1 MTQCSLGQPSQQW
14 MFADDAGGPVVI
26 IGNTGQC
33 LGLPAKVGSFVSVT
47 RCTFKG
53 TEEFFVTPAGQIES
67 TNGKKCLEATKAK
80 QDASVLTDTCQ
91 TSVKDQIWVLA
102 H

>member
-1 MTQCSLGQPSQQW
+1 
-14 MFADDAGGPVVI
+14 VVI

-33 LGLPAKVGSFVSVT
+33 LGLPARVGSFVSVT
-47 RCTFKG
+47 PCTFRGVEK
-53 TEEFFVTPAGQIES
+53 FFVTPAGQIEL
-67 TNGKKCLEATKAK
+67 TNGKKCLEATQAQ

-91 TSVKDQIWVLA
+91 SSVKDQFWRLA

>member
-1 MTQCSLGQPSQQW
+1 MFAGEPSQQW
-14 MFADDAGGPVVI
+14 MFADDADGSVVI

-47 RCTFKG
+47 PCTFRGVEK
-53 TEEFFVTPAGQIES
+53 FFVTPAGQIES
-67 TNGKKCLEATKAK
+67 TNGKKCLEATQAQ

-91 TSVKDQIWVLA
+91 SSVKDQFWRLA